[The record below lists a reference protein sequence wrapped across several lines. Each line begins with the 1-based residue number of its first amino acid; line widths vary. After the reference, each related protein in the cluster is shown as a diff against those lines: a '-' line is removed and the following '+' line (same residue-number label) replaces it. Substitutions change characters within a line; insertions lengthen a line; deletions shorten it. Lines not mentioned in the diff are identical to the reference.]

1 MGEFPQG
8 ESPGAGESQAGAA
21 GGQSGSEQ
29 AGAVNDPGFGEGAS
43 GAEGLPDL
51 LDEPSFEEAL
61 GALEGAMGDPGQ
73 AQGSSEGGGATG
85 SSGSGGDG
93 TAMDGNSGIPGGGPL
108 TPAEQVAILDAQ
120 LERGT
125 GEFDSMI
132 LEQQAEQRRTARS
145 QPPSTSTSGSSES
158 GAGDSGGGYGGD
170 GYGGEPPD
178 GGSSGGYSTGGGM
191 GGASGG
197 GQIPR
202 NTAKYPPPKDIP
214 SGNDDDVVARQ
225 LREAA
230 MSEPDPAVREKLWDE
245 YRKYKGISQ

>member
-1 MGEFPQG
+1 VGEFPEG
-8 ESPGAGESQAGAA
+8 EFPGASENQAGAA
-21 GGQSGSEQ
+21 GSQSGSEQ
-29 AGAVNDPGFGEGAS
+29 AGTASDPGFGEGAS
-43 GAEGLPDL
+43 GGESLPNL

-61 GALEGAMGDPGQ
+61 GAMEGAMGDPGQ
-73 AQGSSEGGGATG
+73 N
-85 SSGSGGDG
+85 SGSGESGSAAGDG
-93 TAMDGNSGIPGGGPL
+93 ESGMGGAYGIPDSTPGGTPGGGPL

-132 LEQQAEQRRTARS
+132 LEEQAEQRRTARS
-145 QPPSTSTSGSSES
+145 QPPSESKAGASES
-158 GAGDSGGGYGGD
+158 GSGGYGGGYGGAS
-170 GYGGEPPD
+170 PD
-178 GGSSGGYSTGGGM
+178 GDGTGGGYSTGGGM
-191 GGASGG
+191 GGASAG

-245 YRKYKGISQ
+245 YRKYKGIGQ